1 MAQAAGAGEAAV
13 VQAIFGETVA
23 VHQRARDA
31 VVPRII
37 EAAAAIRTALGAG
50 GKLLTFGNGGSAADA
65 QHMATELVGR
75 FVRERAALAA
85 IALTADST
93 IVTSVCNDYGYER
106 VFVRQIEALGR
117 AGDVALGISTSGSSP
132 NVLQAL
138 EAANRQ
144 GLRTIALT
152 GQDGGAI
159 GMVAAVHINVAAAS
173 TPRVQEVHRTVIHAI
188 CELIERS
195 L

>member
-13 VQAIFGETVA
+13 VQAILDETIA
-23 VHQRARDA
+23 VHQRTRDA
-31 VVPRII
+31 VVPRVI

-75 FVRERAALAA
+75 FLRERAAMAA
-85 IALTADST
+85 VALTADST
-93 IVTSVCNDYGYER
+93 IVTSVGNDYGYER

-117 AGDVALGISTSGSSP
+117 AGDVALGISTSGASA
-132 NVLQAL
+132 NVLLAL
-138 EAANRQ
+138 EAANRL

-152 GQDGGAI
+152 GKDGGAV
-159 GMVAAVHINVAAAS
+159 GKAASVHINVAEAS

>member
-138 EAANRQ
+138 EAANRL

-159 GMVAAVHINVAAAS
+159 GMVAAVHINVAEAS